1 MYYLALNM
9 KEHYLM
15 MKRCEYKTSMV
26 LLLSSLCLF
35 ASGPA
40 GLLSVALAQD
50 EAESIPGRNLDTARC
65 EPMTSNVTLPSP
77 SEDVL
82 PPNMYVVYGDK
93 TYQGELSQ
101 SKYREGE
108 TFGNLDILPENVSS
122 DLPAGAV
129 EIIKDTCAQFVVVGT
144 PRTLPPDSLDVSAYA
159 LNGTSVGVLNATEDD
174 TSTFRINLPKGSYI
188 LLTSATWIPSSAS
201 EYVTGYVIYKFLAN
215 VTEN

>member
-1 MYYLALNM
+1 MYYLALNV

-15 MKRCEYKTSMV
+15 MKRYEYKTAMV

-40 GLLSVALAQD
+40 GLLSFALAQE
-50 EAESIPGRNLDTARC
+50 EAESIPGRNLEAARC

-82 PPNMYVVYGDK
+82 PPNMYAIYGDR

-159 LNGTSVGVLNATEDD
+159 LNGTSVAVLNATEDD
-174 TSTFRINLPKGSYI
+174 TSTFRINLPKGPYI
-188 LLTSATWIPSSAS
+188 LLTSATWIPSSAN